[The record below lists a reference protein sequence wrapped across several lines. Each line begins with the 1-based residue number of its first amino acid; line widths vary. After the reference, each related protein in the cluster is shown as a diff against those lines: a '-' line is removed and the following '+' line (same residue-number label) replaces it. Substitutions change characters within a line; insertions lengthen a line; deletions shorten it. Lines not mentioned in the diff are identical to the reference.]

1 MEREDMGCEIGNF
14 AHWNWWVMGGMFMR
28 AGAAVTWLGMV
39 FYKKKNNINADRL
52 DSMEIIKSRLAN
64 GEISIEEFN
73 VLKKI
78 L

>member
-1 MEREDMGCEIGNF
+1 MGCEIGNF
-14 AHWNWWVMGGMFMR
+14 AHWNWWVMGGMFML

-52 DSMEIIKSRLAN
+52 DSMEIIKSRLAT
-64 GEISIEEFN
+64 GEIPIEEFN

>member
-14 AHWNWWVMGGMFMR
+14 AHWNWWVMGGMFML

-39 FYKKKNNINADRL
+39 FSKKKSNINADRL

>member
-14 AHWNWWVMGGMFMR
+14 AHWNWWVMGGMFML
-28 AGAAVTWLGMV
+28 AGAAVTWMGMV

-73 VLKKI
+73 ALKKI

>member
-1 MEREDMGCEIGNF
+1 MGCEIGNF
-14 AHWNWWVMGGMFMR
+14 AHWNWWVMGGMFML

-73 VLKKI
+73 VLNKI

>member
-14 AHWNWWVMGGMFMR
+14 AHWNWWVMGGMFML
-28 AGAAVTWLGMV
+28 AGAAVTWMGMV

>member
-1 MEREDMGCEIGNF
+1 MGCEIGNF
-14 AHWNWWVMGGMFMR
+14 AHWNWWVMDGMFML

>member
-1 MEREDMGCEIGNF
+1 MGCEIGNF
-14 AHWNWWVMGGMFMR
+14 AHWNWWVMGGMFML

-64 GEISIEEFN
+64 GEISIEELN

>member
-1 MEREDMGCEIGNF
+1 MGCEIGNF
-14 AHWNWWVMGGMFMR
+14 AHWNWWVMGGMFML

-39 FYKKKNNINADRL
+39 FSKKKSNINADRL
-52 DSMEIIKSRLAN
+52 DSMEIIKSRLAK

>member
-1 MEREDMGCEIGNF
+1 MERENMGCEIGNF
-14 AHWNWWVMGGMFMR
+14 AHWNWWVMGGMFML

>member
-14 AHWNWWVMGGMFMR
+14 AHWNWWVMGGMFML

>member
-1 MEREDMGCEIGNF
+1 MEREDMGCEIGTF
-14 AHWNWWVMGGMFMR
+14 AHWNWWVMGGMFML

>member
-14 AHWNWWVMGGMFMR
+14 AHWNWWVMGGMFML

-52 DSMEIIKSRLAN
+52 DSMEIIKSRLAK

>member
-1 MEREDMGCEIGNF
+1 MGCEIGNF
-14 AHWNWWVMGGMFMR
+14 AHWNWWVMGGMFML

-39 FYKKKNNINADRL
+39 FYKKKNNIHADRL

>member
-1 MEREDMGCEIGNF
+1 MGCEIGNF
-14 AHWNWWVMGGMFMR
+14 AHWNWWVMGGMFML

-52 DSMEIIKSRLAN
+52 DSMEIIKSRLAK

>member
-1 MEREDMGCEIGNF
+1 MGCEIGNF
-14 AHWNWWVMGGMFMR
+14 AHWNWWVMGGMFML
-28 AGAAVTWLGMV
+28 AGAAVTWLGMI

-52 DSMEIIKSRLAN
+52 DSMEIIKSRLAK

>member
-1 MEREDMGCEIGNF
+1 MGCEIGNF
-14 AHWNWWVMGGMFMR
+14 AHWNWWVMGGMFML

-39 FYKKKNNINADRL
+39 FCKKKNNSNADRL
-52 DSMEIIKSRLAN
+52 DSMEIIKSRLAK

>member
-14 AHWNWWVMGGMFMR
+14 AHWNWWVMGGMFML

-39 FYKKKNNINADRL
+39 FCKKKNNINADRL
-52 DSMEIIKSRLAN
+52 DSMEIIKSRLAK

>member
-1 MEREDMGCEIGNF
+1 ML
-14 AHWNWWVMGGMFMR
+14 

-39 FYKKKNNINADRL
+39 FSKKKSNINADRL
-52 DSMEIIKSRLAN
+52 DSMEIIKSRLAK

>member
-1 MEREDMGCEIGNF
+1 MGCEIGNF
-14 AHWNWWVMGGMFMR
+14 AHWNWWVMGGMFML

-73 VLKKI
+73 EVGRQI
-78 L
+78 RTPC

>member
-14 AHWNWWVMGGMFMR
+14 AHWNWWVMGGMFML
-28 AGAAVTWLGMV
+28 AGAAVTWLAVV
-39 FYKKKNNINADRL
+39 FCKKKNNINADRL

>member
-1 MEREDMGCEIGNF
+1 MGCEIGNF
-14 AHWNWWVMGGMFMR
+14 AHWNWWVMGGMFML

>member
-1 MEREDMGCEIGNF
+1 MGCEIGNF
-14 AHWNWWVMGGMFMR
+14 AHWNWWVMGGMFML

-39 FYKKKNNINADRL
+39 FSKKKNNINADRL

>member
-14 AHWNWWVMGGMFMR
+14 AHWNWWVMGGMFML

-39 FYKKKNNINADRL
+39 FSKKKSNINADRL
-52 DSMEIIKSRLAN
+52 DSMEIIKSRLAK

>member
-1 MEREDMGCEIGNF
+1 MGCEIGNF
-14 AHWNWWVMGGMFMR
+14 AHWNWWVMGGMFML

-39 FYKKKNNINADRL
+39 FSKKKSNINADRL

>member
-1 MEREDMGCEIGNF
+1 MGCEIGNF
-14 AHWNWWVMGGMFMR
+14 AHWNWGVMGGMFML